1 MFNLNILKNN
11 LCYCSLNFLDNTIKL
26 KEGLI
31 GKVGLKKKGRKVQTE
46 KKKKELGSTG
56 IVISV
61 SDELVVCSGLSKA
74 KYGELVKIKKN
85 KKTYFGLVLNIS

>member
-1 MFNLNILKNN
+1 MFKLNILKNN
-11 LCYCSLNFLDNTIKL
+11 LCYCSLNFLNNTIKL

-31 GKVGLKKKGRKVQTE
+31 GKVGLKKKGGRKE
-46 KKKKELGSTG
+46 KKLGSTG